1 VTDCIKKYLAEQ
13 GLEIDDIK
21 HTAWK
26 TVREEL
32 ASLLLEKSNLSRR
45 GIVAAPCLNRET
57 VEKDC
62 SVKGS
67 ITCPYDTQEKAGYAF
82 VARRKAIQR
91 TGLLQVR
98 GYRLNFLAREEGTF
112 QEQLDQKAQV
122 YPEMAPLMILRVMSK
137 VSIINLDNS
146 ISELYN

>member
-1 VTDCIKKYLAEQ
+1 MTDCIKKYLAEQ

-26 TVREEL
+26 TIREEL

-45 GIVAAPCLNRET
+45 GIVAAPCLNCEM

>member
-1 VTDCIKKYLAEQ
+1 MTDCIKKYLAEQ

-45 GIVAAPCLNRET
+45 GIVAAPCLNREM

>member
-1 VTDCIKKYLAEQ
+1 MTDCIKKYLAEQ

-98 GYRLNFLAREEGTF
+98 GYRLNFLAREVGTF
-112 QEQLDQKAQV
+112 QEQL
-122 YPEMAPLMILRVMSK
+122 R
-137 VSIINLDNS
+137 
-146 ISELYN
+146 SEGPGLSRDGAFNDFASDEQGFNNKS